1 MGLANGKENAS
12 SNNEAFDVTKLQKLK
27 SKGGK
32 KTSDTSVV
40 SKGSNVDPKKKVTK
54 KNRVWD
60 DSPKDAKLDF
70 TDHVEENGNENIEVV
85 AADQGESMMDKE
97 EIVSS
102 DSEDEEDEEVSKD
115 SKPDAKKKGWFSSMF
130 QR

>member
-1 MGLANGKENAS
+1 
-12 SNNEAFDVTKLQKLK
+12 
-27 SKGGK
+27 
-32 KTSDTSVV
+32 
-40 SKGSNVDPKKKVTK
+40 
-54 KNRVWD
+54 
-60 DSPKDAKLDF
+60 
-70 TDHVEENGNENIEVV
+70 
-85 AADQGESMMDKE
+85 MMDKE

>member
-1 MGLANGKENAS
+1 
-12 SNNEAFDVTKLQKLK
+12 V
-27 SKGGK
+27 K
-32 KTSDTSVV
+32 KTTDTSVV
-40 SKGSNVDPKKKVTK
+40 VSKDSKADPKKKITK

-60 DSPKDAKLDF
+60 DSPKVAKLDF
-70 TDHVEENGNENIEVV
+70 TDPVEENGNENIQVV

-97 EIVSS
+97 EIISS
-102 DSEDEEDEEVSKD
+102 DSEEDEEDEEVGKD